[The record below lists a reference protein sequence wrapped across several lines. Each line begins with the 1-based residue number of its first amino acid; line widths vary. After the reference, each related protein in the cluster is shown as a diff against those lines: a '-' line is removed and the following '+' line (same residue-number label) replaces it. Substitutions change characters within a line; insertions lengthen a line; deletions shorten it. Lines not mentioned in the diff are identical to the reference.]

1 MTLSPSFA
9 SSDALTSPM
18 LSSSFDEIV
27 RRLDLSI
34 GFGSYLAALRVDRVV
49 LRTPKL

>member
-18 LSSSFDEIV
+18 LSSFDEIV
-27 RRLDLSI
+27 RRLDLSV